1 MCTTL
6 CPEVFAI
13 NDDGYAEV
21 QVPEVPDG
29 QEMRRAKPLNVVP
42 NKRSAREIDMPKGY
56 VIVTGTIHDPEGMKA
71 YNRLASR
78 TISEG
83 GGKVLV
89 VDTKPEVLEGD
100 WHGSQTVV
108 LEFASV
114 DAARAWYESE
124 GYQKAAKQQQAAAD
138 SNAVI
143 LSGFGD

>member
-29 QEMRRAKPLNVVP
+29 QEDVACEAMNVVP

-124 GYQKAAKQQQAAAD
+124 GYQKAAKQRQAAAD